1 MQKHVD
7 QIFED
12 AILKKGMPQFER
24 IDKMRSQIINTDRYL
39 CVERAKLITD
49 SYKETEGYNMTYRRA
64 KGLEKLLTEMSV
76 YILPGELL
84 VGMPSAK
91 LRGAEFFPEMA
102 IYWLEDELDI
112 FSTREADPHHVLEE
126 DKKILRE
133 QVFPYWRGKT
143 FRDTVEKTIPDWIKN
158 PRDNGGVYS
167 LLIHERAG
175 LGHVIPK
182 YTMVL
187 EKGLL
192 GIKKEIEEYMAS
204 IELASPNN
212 QDVYD
217 RINYWEAMI
226 IGIDAAVKFAE
237 RYAREAER
245 LAADEKDIKRS
256 HELLKIAEVCR
267 RVPAY
272 PAKSWHEALQSIWF
286 CQLIPQIESNVH
298 AVSPG
303 RFDQYMM
310 PYLAHDLESGAISE
324 TDAQE
329 LLECFFL
336 KLNHPSFLTDSE
348 FGSYT
353 PGYIVF
359 QNLTVG
365 GVDTHGNDATNKLS
379 YMCLEAFAHVHLH
392 QPNFSVRLHKRTPDE
407 FFTKTMEVVKLG
419 GGMPQ
424 LLNDE
429 QMIPSF
435 LNRGVSLEDARN
447 YAPHGCEENQPD
459 PNFSDRD
466 TWGRG
471 FGGYMN
477 MPKMIELAL
486 NNGINPMT
494 GIQVGPKTG
503 DATKFTDFEQLFEA
517 VEKQDQ
523 FFMNVIAT
531 ENNMLDVLHAR
542 YAPITFLATL
552 LPSCIREGKDPSNG
566 PCYYNWGGLFM
577 IAAANSGDSLTAIKK
592 LVFDDKKITMQQLL
606 DALKNNWVGY
616 ENIRKMCLES
626 PKYGND
632 DDYADSIIRRRLQS
646 WYDTVESFSY
656 ARGGKFHPGC
666 APVTA
671 NLAFGEIT
679 GATPD
684 GRQSGSWL
692 ADGISPINGM
702 DVKGPTATM
711 KSVGK
716 IEQIRLTGGVV
727 FNQKFSP
734 TAVESE
740 DGMRKWMDL
749 TRTYFDLLDGA
760 QVQYNIVSRDTLLNA
775 QKRPNDYKDLVVR
788 VAGYSGLF
796 VELKKNLQDSI
807 IERTEQDFRK

>member
-1 MQKHVD
+1 MAKHVD
-7 QIFED
+7 RIFED
-12 AILKKGMPQFER
+12 AILKKGMPQFDR
-24 IDKMRSQIINTDRYL
+24 IEMMRNQMINTDRYL
-39 CVERAKLITD
+39 CIERAKLITE
-49 SYKETEGYNMTYRRA
+49 SYKETEGYNMPYRRA
-64 KGLEKLLTEMSV
+64 KGLENILSKMSV

-84 VGMPSAK
+84 VGMPSSR

-102 IYWLEDELDI
+102 IYWLEDELDT
-112 FSTREADPHHVLEE
+112 FATREADPHYVLEE
-126 DKKILRE
+126 DKKVLRE
-133 QVFPYWRGKT
+133 EIFPYWRGKT
-143 FRDTVEKTIPDWIKN
+143 FHDTVEKSIPDWIKK
-158 PRDNGGVYS
+158 PRDNAGVYS

-182 YTMVL
+182 YTTIL
-187 EKGLL
+187 EKGFL
-192 GIKKEIEEYMAS
+192 GVKKQIEENMAALN
-204 IELASPNN
+204 LASPSN

-217 RINYWEAMI
+217 RINYWEAMK
-226 IGIDAAVKFAE
+226 IGIDAVIHFAE
-237 RYAREAER
+237 RYANEADR
-245 LAADEKDIKRS
+245 LAADETDEKRKT
-256 HELLKIAEVCR
+256 ELKKIAEVCR
-267 RVPAY
+267 QVPAY
-272 PAKSWHEALQSIWF
+272 PARNWHEALQSLWF

-298 AVSPG
+298 AVSLG
-303 RFDQYMM
+303 RFDQYMI
-310 PYLAHDLESGAISE
+310 PYLNRDLAKGLITE

-336 KLNHPSFLTDSE
+336 KLNHPSFLTDKE

-359 QNLTVG
+359 QNITVG
-365 GVDTHGNDATNKLS
+365 GVDGHGNDATNKLS

-392 QPNFSVRLHKRTPDE
+392 QPNFSVRFHKHTPDE
-407 FFTKTMEVVKLG
+407 FYMKSLEVVKLG

-424 LLNDE
+424 LLNDD

-435 LNRGVSLEDARN
+435 LNRGVTLEDARN

-486 NNGINPMT
+486 NNGVNPMN
-494 GIQVGPKTG
+494 GMQVGPQTG
-503 DATKFTDFEQLFEA
+503 DATTFTDFEQMFEA
-517 VEKQDQ
+517 VEKQDR
-523 FFMNVIAT
+523 FFMKVIAT

-542 YAPITFLATL
+542 YAPITFMATL
-552 LPSCIREGKDPSNG
+552 LPSCVREGKDPSTG
-566 PCYYNWGGLFM
+566 PCHYNWGGLFM
-577 IAAANSGDSLTAIKK
+577 IAASNSGDSLTAIKK
-592 LVFDDKKITMQQLL
+592 LIFDDKKITMQQLL
-606 DALKNNWVGY
+606 DALKANWVGY
-616 ENIRKMCLES
+616 ENIRMMCINA
-626 PKYGND
+626 PKFGND

-684 GRQSGSWL
+684 GRLSGSWL
-692 ADGISPINGM
+692 ADGISPISGC

-716 IEQIRLTGGVV
+716 IEQVRLTGGVV
-727 FNQKFSP
+727 FNQKFTPAS
-734 TAVESE
+734 VESDE
-740 DGMRKWMDL
+740 GMRKWADL
-749 TRTYFDLLDGA
+749 TRTYFESLDGA
-760 QVQYNIVSRDTLLNA
+760 QVQYNIVSKDTMLNA
-775 QKRPNDYKDLVVR
+775 QKHPSDYKDLVVR

-807 IERTEQDFRK
+807 IERTEQNL